1 MGYLDNNGLRYFWD
15 KIKEYIAVQKPYSI
29 AVGNGE
35 PYSVWKGTY
44 AEYRALTPEE
54 STIYIITTPPYDAEI
69 EYLESSGTQYI
80 QLACNV
86 STGTYFA
93 VGGVII
99 PIYTSRHQDYGV
111 FGAEPYRQFTA
122 AFYAKNDTSNSITYT
137 SIFGEN
143 GASGGWG
150 GKIGT
155 EVSFELST
163 TEKVVNGVHTSIS
176 RPLNKDITAFRI
188 FGGYQNTNRYPIRIK
203 SFYIK
208 KGNDTLYNLIPVRI
222 GQVGYM
228 YDKISKQ
235 LFGNAGTSNF
245 ILGPDVT

>member
-1 MGYLDNNGLRYFWD
+1 MMKIYSRRAALMGW
-15 KIKEYIAVQKPYSI
+15 KPY
-29 AVGNGE
+29 G
-35 PYSVWKGTY
+35 
-44 AEYRALTPEE
+44 
-54 STIYIITTPPYDAEI
+54 AEI

-93 VGGVII
+93 AGGVIV
-99 PIYTSRHQDYGV
+99 PIYTSEQRDYTI
-111 FGAEPYRQFTA
+111 FGADPYSQFEV
-122 AFYAKNDTSNSITYT
+122 AFYSKNNTTNKITYT
-137 SIFGEN
+137 SIIGYL
-143 GASGGWG
+143 GAAGGVGGGWG
-150 GKIGT
+150 GEIGT

-176 RPLNKDITAFRI
+176 RPLKDAITAFRI

-208 KGNDTLYNLIPVRI
+208 KGNDTLYDLIPVRI

-228 YDKISKQ
+228 YDRVSGQ

-245 ILGPDVT
+245 ILGPDK